1 MVMITVNKS
10 NKILKVATGGDTV
23 NITNAYEDNRLI
35 IISFLFILMIMVMVR
50 RNYMCNDS
58 SEF

>member
-35 IISFLFILMIMVMVR
+35 IISFLFILMIRSDGETKLYV
-50 RNYMCNDS
+50 
-58 SEF
+58 